1 MQFYFVIFAT
11 WVNVLNWFRL
21 SSSIC
26 WLLQNWVR
34 KSPCTC
40 HFHRG
45 TDKIKLLFLKSCFF
59 LHSLTNPGWT
69 WIRQLILSTFLDKK
83 RRKRMKRSETQKT
96 CENKSQVT
104 NTNWVVLT
112 KRLFSFIVSN
122 LHILNFM
129 ALGTEAVQYTVFI
142 MTHFSLVQ
150 AFCIDFCAKFSVHLW
165 K

>member
-1 MQFYFVIFAT
+1 MQFYFVI
-11 WVNVLNWFRL
+11 LRL

-34 KSPCTC
+34 KSPCAC

-59 LHSLTNPGWT
+59 LHSLTNLGWT
-69 WIRQLILSTFLDKK
+69 WIRELILSTFLDKK

-112 KRLFSFIVSN
+112 KRLFNFIVAN
-122 LHILNFM
+122 LQILNFM
-129 ALGTEAVQYTVFI
+129 ASGTEAVQYTQFFMV
-142 MTHFSLVQ
+142 THLSLVQ
-150 AFCIDFCAKFSVHLW
+150 GFCIDLCAKSSVHLW